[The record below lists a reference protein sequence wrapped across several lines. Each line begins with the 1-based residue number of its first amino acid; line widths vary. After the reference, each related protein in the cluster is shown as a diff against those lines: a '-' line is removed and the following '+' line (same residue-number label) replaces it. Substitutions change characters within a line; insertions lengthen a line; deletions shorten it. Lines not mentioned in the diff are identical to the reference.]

1 MMSTSF
7 QILAHCLLTIV
18 VIIGIKCTFKKRVNL
33 NLPLCIAKHHT
44 MKSYRGMEV
53 HFHAFLTSAQD
64 GGDWTTLR
72 PGGFT
77 PRENDPRHPLDRIL
91 N

>member
-53 HFHAFLTSAQD
+53 HFHAFLTSARN
-64 GGDWTTLR
+64 GDKYSFNT
-72 PGGFT
+72 PGALHPRKEPTVFT
-77 PRENDPRHPLDRIL
+77 A
-91 N
+91 